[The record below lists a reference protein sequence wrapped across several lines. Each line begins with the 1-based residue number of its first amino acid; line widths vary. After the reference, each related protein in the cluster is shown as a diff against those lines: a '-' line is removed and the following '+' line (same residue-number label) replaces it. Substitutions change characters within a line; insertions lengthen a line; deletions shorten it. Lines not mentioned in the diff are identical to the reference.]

1 MDSERI
7 QTILETSPQYDETR
21 DNTLRA
27 MINEFYT
34 RKMSS
39 IVALVWG
46 MGLIFMGLA
55 AFCAVR
61 FFYATDTR
69 GQIFHAVGFLLFM
82 QWLASIKIFAWQMIH
97 RNSIKREIKRLEIR
111 LQDISERIGS

>member
-7 QTILETSPQYDETR
+7 QTILDTSPEYDETR

-27 MINEFYT
+27 MISDFYS
-34 RKMSS
+34 RKMTS

-46 MGLIFMGLA
+46 MGVVFMGLA
-55 AFCAVR
+55 IFCAVR
-61 FFYATDTR
+61 FFSVTNTR

-82 QWLASIKIFAWQMIH
+82 QWVSSLKVFAWQMIH
-97 RNSIKREIKRLEIR
+97 RNSLKRELKRLEIR
-111 LQDISERIGS
+111 MQDISERLES